1 MKHIKVLFLSLV
13 ISLLSF
19 PSWSETFDDLVERNG
34 LFYKKFTDTP
44 FTCEISDEG
53 NRQLKVKENY
63 KDGEKNGVPEKS
75 EKMVAV
81 VQQDFDADLSVY
93 GCILRGDSNGE
104 QIKQLEYEKD
114 QQLRKKRL
122 KDGELDG
129 VWESYYGNGQLRW
142 KENYKDGELDGV
154 WESYYGNG
162 QLRERENYKDGEK
175 DGVSESYYEN
185 GQLNEKRIYKDG
197 ELEGLMKIYNEDGSL
212 DKIGI
217 YKNGALVSE

>member
-1 MKHIKVLFLSLV
+1 MKHIKVLILSLV
-13 ISLLSF
+13 ISLLSL
-19 PSWSETFDDLVERNG
+19 PSWGETIDDLVERNG

-104 QIKQLEYEKD
+104 QIKRLEYEKD

-122 KDGELDG
+122 
-129 VWESYYGNGQLRW
+129 
-142 KENYKDGELDGV
+142 KDGELDGV